1 LPRGEQGS
9 TPGRRGSPGN
19 ISGDPQPE
27 LPASF
32 PSGAPGLYAGPGG
45 SGSGGSK
52 VVFSTVVLFVAML
65 AGPIFWFATR
75 TPDGPG
81 DRLRRTRTPR
91 GVGRDGGRHSGALGV
106 GADRRARR
114 EPPHHRFRRPGGLE
128 PDFLPHFTS
137 LVQPEDELVLICQT
151 GNRTSFL
158 ASALAE
164 QMESSRIRNVTH
176 GILPWIQTGGPV
188 VACRV
193 EEGIAV
199 C

>member
-1 LPRGEQGS
+1 M
-9 TPGRRGSPGN
+9 
-19 ISGDPQPE
+19 
-27 LPASF
+27 
-32 PSGAPGLYAGPGG
+32 
-45 SGSGGSK
+45 
-52 VVFSTVVLFVAML
+52 TVVD
-65 AGPIFWFATR
+65 I
-75 TPDGPG
+75 
-81 DRLRRTRTPR
+81 
-91 GVGRDGGRHSGALGV
+91 
-106 GADRRARR
+106 R
-114 EPPHHRFRRPGGLE
+114 EPWEWEQTGVLEGSHLITAFDAQGRLE